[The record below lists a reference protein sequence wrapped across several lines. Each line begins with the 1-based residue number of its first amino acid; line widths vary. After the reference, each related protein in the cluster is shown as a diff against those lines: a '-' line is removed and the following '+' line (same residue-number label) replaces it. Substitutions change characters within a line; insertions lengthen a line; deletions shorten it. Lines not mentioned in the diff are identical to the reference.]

1 MDVIEFEGVSKMFS
15 HHGGAELL
23 RQHLRKRFA
32 RGGRQV
38 FCALKNVSFRVSEG
52 QSVAI
57 VGRNGAG
64 KSTLLSLVAGLC
76 PPTEGRVSVRGR
88 VTALLELGSGFH
100 PDLTGAENLML
111 NASLLG
117 LSKERA
123 LAVFDEIVAFS
134 GIGEFIGEPLRT
146 YSPGMVMRLAFSVAV
161 NVDPDILII
170 DEFIAVGDQAFQ
182 AKCFEKIFDFRAR
195 GKTLLLVSHGAEL
208 VRQLCDRAIWL
219 DRGEVLLEGM
229 PDEVLA
235 AYAGQ
240 TISARA

>member
-1 MDVIEFEGVSKMFS
+1 MDVIEFDGVSKMYS
-15 HHGGAELL
+15 HHGGAQLL
-23 RQHLRKRFA
+23 RHYLGKRFA
-32 RGGRQV
+32 NKGRQV
-38 FCALKNVSFRVSEG
+38 FYALKNVSLRVPQG
-52 QSVAI
+52 HSVAI

-117 LSKERA
+117 LTREQSRA
-123 LAVFDEIVAFS
+123 AFNEIVAFS
-134 GIGEFIGEPLRT
+134 EIGEFIREPLRT
-146 YSPGMVMRLAFSVAV
+146 YSPGMVMRLAFAVAV

-170 DEFIAVGDQAFQ
+170 DEVIAVGDQAFQ
-182 AKCFEKIFDFRAR
+182 AKCVQKIFDFRAR

-208 VRQLCDRAIWL
+208 VRQLCDQAIWL
-219 DRGEVLLEGM
+219 DRGEILLQGRA
-229 PDEVLA
+229 DEVLA

-240 TISARA
+240 AASARV

>member
-1 MDVIEFEGVSKMFS
+1 MDVIEFDGVSKAFS
-15 HHGGAELL
+15 HHGGAQLL
-23 RQHLRKRFA
+23 RSHLKKRLGKNPREIFY
-32 RGGRQV
+32 
-38 FCALKNVSFRVSEG
+38 ALKNVSFRVNQG
-52 QSVAI
+52 HSVAI
-57 VGRNGAG
+57 IGRNGAG
-64 KSTLLSLVAGLC
+64 KSTLLSLIAGLC

-117 LSKERA
+117 LSREQTR
-123 LAVFDEIVAFS
+123 AVFDEIVAFS
-134 GIGEFIGEPLRT
+134 GIGEFIRDPLRT

-170 DEFIAVGDQAFQ
+170 DEVIAVGDQAFQ
-182 AKCFEKIFDFRAR
+182 AKCFGKIFDFRAK
-195 GKTLLLVSHGAEL
+195 GKTLLLVSHGAEV
-208 VRQLCDRAIWL
+208 VRQLCDQAIWL
-219 DRGEVLLEGM
+219 DRGEIVLQGR

-240 TISARA
+240 TASARI